1 MNIEAVH
8 LGRDVPVDCVMH
20 DDGFRLDFG
29 QVTVYL
35 EAETFTRLRAA
46 MMTAAQERTLVRS
59 HRRVVEL

>member
-1 MNIEAVH
+1 MRIESVH

-29 QVTVYL
+29 EVTVYL

-46 MMTAAQERTLVRS
+46 MMTASQERTLVRS
-59 HRRVVEL
+59 HRTAVDL